1 MDECEE
7 SKLNSTTLP
16 HFKDGVCFASRLF
29 SLRCLLRPSPPVP
42 RGRTGLCCTCA
53 GLLQLP
59 LDRVSCLCICL
70 CLLPPAHSSQ
80 SGLFLKYELDLI
92 APLVIVCLWW
102 LFILVRVKSE
112 FLTMACKSLCE
123 LAFHPPLL
131 FHILFTL
138 FMWLLSAPLVSFFH
152 PWPPQASSW
161 LSDRASALLPSRNP
175 FFHVLTWSS
184 SCSSLKSQLKCY
196 LLRKD
201 FPSWQTLVALSHPIH
216 SV

>member
-1 MDECEE
+1 MPTSAISPCPQGEDRSVLYLRWSPTTSSWSGFLFVHLSLSSSSCTQQPEWSF
-7 SKLNSTTLP
+7 SK
-16 HFKDGVCFASRLF
+16 
-29 SLRCLLRPSPPVP
+29 
-42 RGRTGLCCTCA
+42 
-53 GLLQLP
+53 
-59 LDRVSCLCICL
+59 I
-70 CLLPPAHSSQ
+70 
-80 SGLFLKYELDLI
+80 LI
-92 APLVIVCLWW
+92 GSYCSLVIVCLWW

-131 FHILFTL
+131 FHILFAL

-201 FPSWQTLVALSHPIH
+201 LPSWQTLVALSHPIH
-216 SV
+216 SL